1 MKREVFSYV
10 FAVDASDV
18 AVAVMIIYVGLRGVP
33 RWCDRF
39 LSAVS
44 PFLSHPQNSEISVFE
59 TQCRFRTPAP
69 HITHTMLLEVS
80 VALFTVLCL
89 RLLVRRVQGPPA
101 PPRFPQVPG
110 WPLIGQAITKFCLT
124 GRPGS
129 ELDVVGQAITK
140 FCKWWYS

>member
-1 MKREVFSYV
+1 MKPYEVQ
-10 FAVDASDV
+10 
-18 AVAVMIIYVGLRGVP
+18 GWP

-89 RLLVRRVQGPPA
+89 RLLGAGAPSSGPA
-101 PPRFPQVPG
+101 GAAQISSKVPG

-124 GRPGS
+124 RRPGS
-129 ELDVVGQAITK
+129 ELDVVDQAITK

>member
-1 MKREVFSYV
+1 MKREIFSYV
-10 FAVDASDV
+10 FAVEASDV
-18 AVAVMIIYVGLRGVP
+18 VVAVMIIYVGLRGVP
-33 RWCDRF
+33 TWCDRF

-89 RLLVRRVQGPPA
+89 RLLGAGAPSSGPA
-101 PPRFPQVPG
+101 GAAQISSGPR
-110 WPLIGQAITKFCLT
+110 LAAD
-124 GRPGS
+124 RPGNYQVLFNRTTRFRAGCGRS
-129 ELDVVGQAITK
+129 GNYQVL
-140 FCKWWYS
+140 

>member
-1 MKREVFSYV
+1 MKREIFSYV
-10 FAVDASDV
+10 FAVEASDV
-18 AVAVMIIYVGLRGVP
+18 VVAVMIIYVGLRGVP

-69 HITHTMLLEVS
+69 HRTHIILLEVS

-101 PPRFPQVPG
+101 RRPDFLKGPR
-110 WPLIGQAITKFCLT
+110 LAAD
-124 GRPGS
+124 RPGNYQVLFNRTTRFRAGCGRS
-129 ELDVVGQAITK
+129 GNYQVL
-140 FCKWWYS
+140 